1 MDPTAT
7 PAEPLPTLAGF
18 PFAHPGAG
26 IVIVGPTG
34 GGRSSLVQAC
44 LYDGAGAG
52 LRGAYLGSEVT
63 EPEFNARAA
72 VLAEHRGDTVND
84 ELRVCLARARYL
96 SLASVVTQAWENPG
110 GWVDGIAAAYDLI
123 VIDPLS
129 AVASALDLNFDQSNA
144 EFVKFYDRLVQP
156 LTTRGVTVVMVENVG
171 HAIEAK
177 SRAKGVSAKSDRADL
192 TFSCSLI
199 SSPPGLV
206 IRAHKVRTVR
216 AAFQRGDEWIFD
228 RETQTIERR
237 LAAAGDR
244 PETFRPTTLMERVSV
259 LVESEP
265 NIGKKD
271 IRAQVQ
277 GRNTWIDKA
286 LRILVDEAY
295 LDHEHGHGYRSLK
308 PYSAAEM
315 ETEAARCPEGAPT
328 SVPRVPPSA
337 PRCPDG
343 APKTEDARCPGALHR
358 APGTGTTNGN
368 HSPLCCCVDGGE
380 GPGADG
386 RCSRCYGWPAV
397 SWDAETLVDD
407 DSNGSA

>member
-1 MDPTAT
+1 MSPVGLPTDEVVREDWLAGSPMDPTAT

-156 LTTRGVTVVMVENVG
+156 LTTLAGADVAMRRTSVMRSKPRAARRASALSPTVPTSPS
-171 HAIEAK
+171 AARS
-177 SRAKGVSAKSDRADL
+177 SRARPDSSSEPTRSGRSELRSSAATSG
-192 TFSCSLI
+192 SLI
-199 SSPPGLV
+199 ARLRRSSVVSPPPATGPRRSV
-206 IRAHKVRTVR
+206 RQRSWSAYRCWSRASRTSARRTFGPKFR
-216 AAFQRGDEWIFD
+216 AAIRGSI
-228 RETQTIERR
+228 RR
-237 LAAAGDR
+237 CGSSSTR
-244 PETFRPTTLMERVSV
+244 PISTMSMGTVT
-259 LVESEP
+259 
-265 NIGKKD
+265 
-271 IRAQVQ
+271 
-277 GRNTWIDKA
+277 GR
-286 LRILVDEAY
+286 
-295 LDHEHGHGYRSLK
+295 
-308 PYSAAEM
+308 
-315 ETEAARCPEGAPT
+315 
-328 SVPRVPPSA
+328 
-337 PRCPDG
+337 
-343 APKTEDARCPGALHR
+343 
-358 APGTGTTNGN
+358 
-368 HSPLCCCVDGGE
+368 
-380 GPGADG
+380 
-386 RCSRCYGWPAV
+386 
-397 SWDAETLVDD
+397 
-407 DSNGSA
+407 